1 MSQRA
6 EAQEPRPQQ
15 LRLQA
20 LYPRCPDLQ
29 WYKPGRQREEEQ
41 ELAELS
47 QQERMQVPRPF
58 AQEPQQVR
66 QQPQVP
72 RPPEQQQQGQPNELR
87 MAPEF

>member
-1 MSQRA
+1 M
-6 EAQEPRPQQ
+6 
-15 LRLQA
+15 
-20 LYPRCPDLQ
+20 
-29 WYKPGRQREEEQ
+29 YKPGRQRGEEQ
-41 ELAELS
+41 EPVELS
-47 QQERMQVPRPF
+47 QQGRMQVPRLF